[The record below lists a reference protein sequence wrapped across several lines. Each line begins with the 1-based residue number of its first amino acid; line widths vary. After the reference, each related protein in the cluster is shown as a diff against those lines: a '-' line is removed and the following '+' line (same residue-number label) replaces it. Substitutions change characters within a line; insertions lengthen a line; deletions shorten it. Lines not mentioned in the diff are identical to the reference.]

1 VLPVNAPDLREGGRR
16 SEGPRSYRGL
26 SQTILR
32 WTRNQEANALARM
45 ADSLEGDAV
54 IVAIARFL
62 ARAQTR
68 APSAGLSEDR
78 VNPHANSGS

>member
-1 VLPVNAPDLREGGRR
+1 MLPVNAADLREGGRR
-16 SEGPRSYRGL
+16 GEGPSYRGL
-26 SQTILR
+26 SETIPR
-32 WTRNQEANALARM
+32 WTRNPEANALARM

-62 ARAQTR
+62 ARAQAR